1 MNKQINV
8 IEIQGGYANE
18 LRDQRA
24 LLIVEL
30 SEIVPTEVSEVPITD
45 TNHPDE
51 PTGANYYTVK
61 IGGQVLVDT
70 YNYETLE
77 CKARD
82 YKVNQT
88 DAAGLY
94 DINGRRQAI
103 PLMRAEARCPAR

>member
-24 LLIVEL
+24 LLIDEL
-30 SEIVPTEVSEVPITD
+30 SEIVAGLRFPRCRSRIQTIRTSRQVR
-45 TNHPDE
+45 
-51 PTGANYYTVK
+51 NYYTVK

-77 CKARD
+77 CKRER
-82 YKVNQT
+82 
-88 DAAGLY
+88 L
-94 DINGRRQAI
+94 
-103 PLMRAEARCPAR
+103 